1 MRINLRKKKKLT
13 DEQLEIISTKDFF
26 DRIVPGIIRF
36 YTDHYICGNFYKSC
50 WAVTEYPTS
59 TEETAILAHLADR
72 NGVTLRIYN
81 RLVTSMEQ
89 RKIVQQAMRKNHMM
103 TTTNDVNESIKAQD
117 NINDVVELL
126 SELRRNKEPL
136 LHTAVFIELKATS
149 EEKLKELQAD
159 IQMELTRSKISVDRL
174 LLRQKEGFLSVL
186 PTGNNVFATQ
196 FERVLPAS
204 SVADLYPLNYSGKTD
219 KNGFYIG
226 RDKYGSNV
234 LVDFDRRT
242 EDKTN
247 SNILILGNSGQGKSY
262 LMKLLLCNQREA
274 GKSVLVLD
282 PEHEYEDLCSN
293 LGGTYID
300 MMSGE
305 FMINPLEPKAWS
317 ENSRFGNQEKETDDS
332 PETFRKVTRLSQHIS
347 YLKDFFRAYKDFT
360 DAEIDTIEIMLMKL
374 YARFGIDDLTDL
386 DTIEIMLMKLY
397 ARFGIDDLTDLDKL
411 ESCDYPVMSDLYELV
426 EKEFMAFDNAKK
438 HLYTEEILQNICL
451 GLHSM
456 CKGAE
461 SKYFN
466 GRTNIKDGEFICFG
480 AKGLMDTNKRL
491 KDTLLFNI
499 LSYMSDQLLGKGN
512 TVAAVDELYLFLTNM
527 TAIEYIRNGMKRV
540 RKKESSFIL
549 ASQNIEDFL
558 LPEIKEFTKPLF
570 SIPSHHFL
578 FNPGNI
584 SPTAFIDTLQL
595 EKSEYSLIK
604 YPERGTCLYR
614 CGNERY
620 LLQVIAP
627 AYKAAL
633 FGSAGGR

>member
-1 MRINLRKKKKLT
+1 MRLRKNSKKELSAQP
-13 DEQLEIISTKDFF
+13 EAAEAKDFF
-26 DRIVPGIIRF
+26 DRTIPGVIRF
-36 YTDHYICGNFYKSC
+36 YTDHCICGNFYKSI
-50 WAVTEYPTS
+50 WAVTEYPPN
-59 TEETAILAHLADR
+59 TEQTAILSHLADR
-72 NGVTLRIYN
+72 NGVTLKIYN

-89 RKIVQQAMRKNHMM
+89 RKIVQQSMRKNHMM
-103 TTTNDVNESIKAQD
+103 TTANDVSESVKARD
-117 NINDVVELL
+117 NIDDVVELL

-136 LHTAVFIELKATS
+136 LHTAVFIELKAST
-149 EEKLKELQAD
+149 EDKLKELQAD
-159 IQMELTRSKISVDRL
+159 IRMELTRCKISVDRL
-174 LLRQKEGFLSVL
+174 LLRQKEGFLCAL
-186 PTGNNVFATQ
+186 PTGNNVFASQ

-204 SVADLYPLNYSGKTD
+204 SVANLYPLNYSGKTD
-219 KNGFYIG
+219 ENGFYIG
-226 RDKYGSNV
+226 KDKYGSNV

-247 SNILILGNSGQGKSY
+247 SNVLILGNSGQGKSY
-262 LMKLLLCNQREA
+262 LMKLLLCNHREA
-274 GKSVLVLD
+274 GKRVLVLD

-305 FMINPLEPKAWS
+305 YMINPLEPKVWG
-317 ENSRFGNQEKETDDS
+317 ENSHYENCEKSTDDS
-332 PETFRKVTRLSQHIS
+332 PEAFGKVTRLSQHIS
-347 YLKDFFRAYKDFT
+347 YLKDFFRAYRDFT
-360 DAEIDTIEIMLMKL
+360 DSEIDAVEIMLIKL
-374 YARFGIDDLTDL
+374 YARFGIDDFTDFSTL
-386 DTIEIMLMKLY
+386 NSE
-397 ARFGIDDLTDLDKL
+397 
-411 ESCDYPVMSDLYELV
+411 DYPTMSDLYELT
-426 EKEFMAFDNAKK
+426 EKEFMAFDYDKK
-438 HLYTEEILQNICL
+438 NLYTEEMLQNICL

-466 GRTNIKDGEFICFG
+466 GHTNIKDSEFICFG
-480 AKGLMDTNKRL
+480 VKGLMDTNKRL

-499 LSYMSDQLLGKGN
+499 LSYMSNQLLEHGN
-512 TVAAVDELYLFLTNM
+512 TAAAIDELYLFLTNI
-527 TAIEYIRNGMKRV
+527 TAIEYIRNGMKRA
-540 RKKESSFIL
+540 RKKDSSFIL

-595 EKSEYSLIK
+595 EESEYSLIK

-627 AYKAAL
+627 SFKATL

>member
-1 MRINLRKKKKLT
+1 MRTKKQKKKELS
-13 DEQLEIISTKDFF
+13 DEQLEIVEAKDFF
-26 DRIVPGIIRF
+26 DRTMPGVIRF
-36 YTDHYICGNFYKSC
+36 YTDHYICGNSFRC
-50 WAVTEYPTS
+50 VWAVTEYPPS

-103 TTTNDVNESIKAQD
+103 TTTNDVNESIKAQN
-117 NINDVVELL
+117 NIDDVVELL

-136 LHTAVFIELKATS
+136 LHTAVFIELKAST
-149 EEKLKELQAD
+149 EDKLKELQAD

-174 LLRQKEGFLSVL
+174 LLRQKEGFLSVH
-186 PTGNNVFATQ
+186 PAGNNVFASQ

-219 KNGFYIG
+219 EKGIYIG
-226 RDKYGSNV
+226 RDKFGTNI
-234 LVDFDRRT
+234 LVDFDKRT

-262 LMKLLLCNQREA
+262 LMKLLLCNQRES
-274 GKSVLVLD
+274 GKSILCLD
-282 PEHEYEDLCSN
+282 PEHEYEDLCNN

-305 FMINPLEPKAWS
+305 FMINPLEPKEWS

-332 PETFRKVTRLSQHIS
+332 PEPFRKVTRLSQHIS

-374 YARFGIDDLTDL
+374 YARFGIDD
-386 DTIEIMLMKLY
+386 
-397 ARFGIDDLTDLDKL
+397 FTDLDKL

-480 AKGLMDTNKRL
+480 VKGLMDTNKRL

-499 LSYMSDQLLGKGN
+499 LSYMSNQLLGRGN

-595 EKSEYSLIK
+595 EESEYGLIK

>member
-1 MRINLRKKKKLT
+1 MKDKQKRKKELT
-13 DEQLEIISTKDFF
+13 PEQQERIITKEYF
-26 DRIVPGIIRF
+26 DRIAPGVVRF

-50 WAVTEYPTS
+50 WAVTEYPPT

-81 RLVTSMEQ
+81 RLVNSMEQ

-103 TTTNDVNESIKAQD
+103 TTTNDVSESVKAQD

-136 LHTAVFIELKATS
+136 LHTAVFIELRATT
-149 EEKLKELQAD
+149 EDKLRELQAE

-174 LLRQKEGFLSVL
+174 LLRQKEGFLTVL
-186 PTGNNVFATQ
+186 PCGNNVFASQ

-204 SVADLYPLNYSGKTD
+204 SVANLYPLNYSGKTD
-219 KNGFYIG
+219 QHGFYIG

-234 LVDFDRRT
+234 LVDFDKRT

-247 SNILILGNSGQGKSY
+247 SNVLILGNSGQGKSH
-262 LMKLLLCNQREA
+262 LLKLLLCNHREA

-282 PEHEYEDLCSN
+282 PESEYQEICAN

-305 FMINPLEPKAWS
+305 YMINPLEPKAWGDQRDAGPI
-317 ENSRFGNQEKETDDS
+317 SRTKKNCNGKETARDDNES
-332 PETFRKVTRLSQHIS
+332 VPEAFRKVTRLSQHIS

-374 YARFGIDDLTDL
+374 YGRFGMDDGTDF
-386 DTIEIMLMKLY
+386 D
-397 ARFGIDDLTDLDKL
+397 RFTA
-411 ESCDYPVMSDLYELV
+411 EDYPTMSDLYELT
-426 EKEFMAFDNAKK
+426 EKEFMAFDSQKK
-438 HLYTEEILQNICL
+438 HLYTEEMLQNICL

-461 SKYFN
+461 AKYFD
-466 GRTNIKDGEFICFG
+466 GHTNICDAEFICFG
-480 AKGLMDTNKRL
+480 VKGLMDTNKRL

-499 LSYMSDQLLGKGN
+499 LSYMSNQLLGKGN

-578 FNPGNI
+578 FNAGQINPQEYMD
-584 SPTAFIDTLQL
+584 ALQL
-595 EKSEYSLIK
+595 EESEFSLIR

-627 AYKAAL
+627 SYKAAL
-633 FGSAGGR
+633 FGAAGGR